1 MRFKHI
7 LGPLYAASISVV
19 ISVVLAGHALA
30 QDNTVKIGALYPM
43 SGNSA
48 SVGAHAKAAIETAVD
63 IINNAHPELGDFPL
77 AGNAGLA
84 GLGGAKV
91 EVVFA
96 DSQGSPATGQN
107 QALRL
112 ITQDK
117 VIALNGAFHSGVTLT
132 ASAIAEKYGIP
143 FLASES
149 VAANLTE
156 RGFKWFF
163 RVTPIATDFARAYSA
178 FLKEQKAAGQKV
190 DSIALVHENTE
201 YGNSVSSVIAEAFA
215 KDGLNV
221 T

>member
-117 VIALNGAFHSGVTLT
+117 VMVTP
-132 ASAIAEKYGIP
+132 APGEPGKMP
-143 FLASES
+143 FWHGDRPGRPLEFGMHVGKLSRELVKMPHARGLLKLSEMGLDEADLDELRML
-149 VAANLTE
+149 VTE
-156 RGFKWFF
+156 RLSEVERRF
-163 RVTPIATDFARAYSA
+163 
-178 FLKEQKAAGQKV
+178 E
-190 DSIALVHENTE
+190 
-201 YGNSVSSVIAEAFA
+201 
-215 KDGLNV
+215 
-221 T
+221 